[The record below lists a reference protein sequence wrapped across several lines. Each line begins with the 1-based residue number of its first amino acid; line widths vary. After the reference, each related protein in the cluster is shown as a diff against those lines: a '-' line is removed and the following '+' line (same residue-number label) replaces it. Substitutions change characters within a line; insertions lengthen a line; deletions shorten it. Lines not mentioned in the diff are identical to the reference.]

1 MPQHDSPNHNSPSSA
16 AQRMFGAQAPA
27 YATSRV
33 HVSDDR
39 LTAVRR
45 LAAEWMAANG
55 GNRGWAIDLG
65 TGAGFTAFA
74 VADCCRR
81 VVASDITRPMLE
93 QTRRIG
99 QERQVSNLSLTQN
112 RAEALPIAGESV
124 DLVTCRA
131 AGHHFT
137 DLGAALDEI
146 RRILKPGGALVMAD
160 SVSPDD
166 AALHAWLNDVE
177 LRRDYSHVENRPVS
191 VLLQMLTDRN
201 MRIQVREPEQ
211 TRMTFND
218 WVARTATP
226 EDEVVSLRRDF
237 LNAAPAVKAAFQIQ
251 ELDGGADLSF
261 AWPCLIFRAI
271 KE

>member
-1 MPQHDSPNHNSPSSA
+1 MTQHYPQGSA
-16 AQRMFGAQAPA
+16 PQRMFGAQAAA
-27 YATSRV
+27 YATSQV

-45 LAAEWMAANG
+45 LAVEWAAGNG
-55 GNRGWAIDLG
+55 GNGGWVIDLG

-74 VADCCRR
+74 VADCCRQ
-81 VVASDITRPMLE
+81 VLASDITRPMLE
-93 QTRRIG
+93 QTRRLG
-99 QERQVSNLSLTQN
+99 RERQVSNLSLSQN
-112 RAEALPIAGESV
+112 RAEALPIASESV

-146 RRILKPGGALVMAD
+146 RRILKPGGALIMAD
-160 SVSPDD
+160 SVAPDD

-177 LRRDYSHVENRPVS
+177 VRRDYSHIENRPVS
-191 VLLQMLTDRN
+191 VLLQMLADRN
-201 MRIQVREPEQ
+201 LTIQHQEPEQ

-226 EDEVVSLRRDF
+226 EAEVATLRRDF
-237 LNAAPAVKAAFQIQ
+237 RNASPQVKEAFEIQ
-251 ELDGGADLSF
+251 ETADGNDFSF
-261 AWPCLIFRAI
+261 AWPCLIFRAV